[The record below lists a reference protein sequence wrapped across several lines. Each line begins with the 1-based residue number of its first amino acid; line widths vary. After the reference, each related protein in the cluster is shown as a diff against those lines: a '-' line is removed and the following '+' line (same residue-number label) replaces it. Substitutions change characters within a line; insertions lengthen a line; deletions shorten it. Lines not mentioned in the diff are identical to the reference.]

1 MKNVSMTFVL
11 AGLVTVAPVARARAQ
26 ETSVQTET
34 SSPVAGHLEL
44 GTRITHFVLV
54 DEDDSNGFLGSI
66 DHLGDEQDYIPY
78 KVYADWLFCPYGGIE
93 LTWDHVGAIA
103 KTSASDNHTD
113 GKFVLDGPILTAFGR
128 YPNASMFQPY
138 AGLGAAFYMTDF
150 EAEDWWAKGYSSP
163 DDYASLGSP
172 SEDRNGKSRS
182 IQTDDTVGFVATAG
196 TDIKITKNWS
206 ADLYFRYTAVDVDAH
221 FTLLTNGKVTED
233 KGTYTIPFD
242 NYTFGAGA
250 KYVF

>member
-1 MKNVSMTFVL
+1 MRRIGLIISLLALSVPVL
-11 AGLVTVAPVARARAQ
+11 AQEAQ
-26 ETSVQTET
+26 VSAGATST
-34 SSPVAGHLEL
+34 SFLAGHLEL
-44 GTRITHFVLV
+44 GTRITHFILV
-54 DEDDSNGFLGSI
+54 DEDDSSGFLGSI

-78 KVYADWLFCPYGGIE
+78 KLYADWLFCPYCGLE

-103 KTSASDNHTD
+103 KTSAADNHTD
-113 GKFVLDGPILTAFGR
+113 GKFVLDGPILTAIGR
-128 YPNASMFQPY
+128 YPNSSVFQPY

-150 EAEDWWAKGYSSP
+150 EAEDWWALGFASP
-163 DDYASLGSP
+163 QDFADLGSP
-172 SEDRNGKSRS
+172 SEPRNGKSRS
-182 IQTDDTVGFVATAG
+182 IETDDTVGFVATAG

-206 ADLYFRYTAVDVDAH
+206 ADIYARYTAVDVDAH

-242 NYTFGAGA
+242 NYALGAGL